1 MKASIFFLL
10 CIAIS
15 SVSIAQY
22 GISPKGDRVL
32 IDSSKWKLKN
42 QRLSLKTSGNVG
54 IGTSKPSSKLFID
67 TARLAKNIPPL
78 KIRSPF
84 SGAETDSILCWQG
97 SDYSVRKIRYASL
110 QQSYATV
117 IIRYSNYTITEN
129 DEVIIQ
135 LKEGTTVS
143 LPAAIVQKKYYQI
156 SNRSPRPIQ
165 ISGKI
170 DGKEQLAWLAPSDYI
185 WVVGN
190 GNSWVSLYNNTA
202 ADIMGLILS
211 GSNLTAYN
219 AAVKDSLIEM
229 KLKPEEIARLYY
241 LNKYGDLVDEDF
253 VTHVDISVSYV
264 SNIPGP
270 NITVAP
276 SSERTYVI
284 RTNGYGLGKRSYT
297 MMNLSSLPN
306 LSQYQIISLS
316 SIPVQSDNYLVIKG
330 GVACGFP
337 ANYGITVT
345 SYNNLFGVASDT
357 DAYYVQSSL
366 GTAAVKMNGR
376 ACIQFWAK

>member
-1 MKASIFFLL
+1 MKALIFCLLSFVLYSI
-10 CIAIS
+10 C
-15 SVSIAQY
+15 IAQY

-42 QRLSLKTSGNVG
+42 QSLTLKTSGNVG
-54 IGTSKPSSKLFID
+54 VGTNKPSSKLFID
-67 TARLAKNIPPL
+67 TARLAKNIPAL

-84 SGAETDSILCWQG
+84 SGSETDSILSWQG
-97 SDYSVRKIRYASL
+97 SDYSVRKIRRASL

-117 IIRYSNYTITEN
+117 TVQNSNYTITEN

-135 LKEGTTVS
+135 LKESTTVT
-143 LPAAIVQKKYYQI
+143 LPAVIAQKKYYQI

-170 DGKEQLAWLAPSDYI
+170 DGKDQLSWLAPSDYI

-190 GNSWVSLYNNTA
+190 GNSWVSLYNNMA
-202 ADIMGLILS
+202 ADIMGLILT
-211 GSNLTAYN
+211 GNNLTSYT
-219 AAVKDSLIEM
+219 AAAKDSLIEM

-241 LNKYGDLVDEDF
+241 LNKYGDLMDEDF
-253 VTHVDISVSYV
+253 VTHVDVSLSYV

-270 NITVAP
+270 NVTLAP

-284 RTNGYGLGKRSYT
+284 RTHAIGLGKRSYT
-297 MMNLSSLPN
+297 MTDLNSLPN
-306 LSQYQIISLS
+306 LFQYQIISLS
-316 SIPVQSDNYLVIKG
+316 SIPLQSDNYVVIKG
-330 GVACGFP
+330 GVACSFS
-337 ANYGITVT
+337 AKYGITVST
-345 SYNNLFGVASDT
+345 FNNKYGGVSDT
-357 DAYYVQSSL
+357 DSLYVQSGL
-366 GTAAVKMNGR
+366 GTSAMKMKGR